1 MNGTLAKAILARI
14 WTALPVLFGVLIV
27 TFVLIRAL
35 PGDPAIQYATSPT
48 AGPAEIEAIRREM
61 GLDRSVFEQFL
72 IYLREIAT
80 GNFGNS
86 MQTGRSVMSDFA
98 TRLPATLELA
108 ALAFFISIVVSLP
121 LGIAAALWRN
131 TWFDQLCRVMS
142 SFAAAMPVFFFGLLL
157 IYFFYFRWGI
167 AAEPIGRWPS
177 MIIPP
182 DPITGF
188 ATIDAL
194 LMGDWELFTM
204 AFGKLLMPAASMA
217 IFAVAPLLRMMRGS
231 MIDALE
237 SDYVLAAKAF
247 GISRTRVVLQYAL
260 PNAMLPVFATA
271 GMVLSTMLGA
281 NVMIEKLFAWPGI
294 GAYAVNSLIAL
305 DYAPVQAF
313 VLIVAALFVLMTLVI
328 DIVSAIVDPRYK
340 LRG

>member
-1 MNGTLAKAILARI
+1 MTDSLPRAIAARV
-14 WTALPVLFGVLIV
+14 WSALPVLFGVMVV

-35 PGDPAIQYATSPT
+35 PGDPAIQYATSPN

-61 GLDRSVFEQFL
+61 GLDRSVVEQFA
-72 IYLREIAT
+72 IYLRDILT

-86 MQTGRSVMSDFA
+86 MQTGRPVMADFA
-98 TRLPATLELA
+98 VRLPATIELA
-108 ALAFFISIVVSLP
+108 IVAFFFSLVASLP
-121 LGIAAALWRN
+121 AGILAAIYRN
-131 TWFDQLCRVMS
+131 TWFDQVCRVLS

-157 IYFFYFRWGI
+157 IYFFYFRLGI
-167 AAEPIGRWPS
+167 ASEPIGRWPS

-188 ATIDAL
+188 ATVDAL
-194 LMGDWELFTM
+194 ILGDWELFRM
-204 AFGKLLMPAASMA
+204 ALAKLMMPAASMA
-217 IFAVAPLLRMMRGS
+217 IFAIAPLLRMMRGA

-237 SDYVLAAKAF
+237 SDYVLTARAF
-247 GISRTRVVLQYAL
+247 GISRTRVVLRYAL
-260 PNAMLPVFATA
+260 PNAMLPVLATT

-294 GAYAVNSLIAL
+294 GAYAINSLISL

-313 VLIVAALFVLMTLVI
+313 VLIVAALFVVMTLLI
-328 DIVSAIVDPRYK
+328 DIVSAAIDPRYK
-340 LRG
+340 LQG